1 MDHLNMI
8 LSCISTLEKIHVSGF
23 DDADRYV
30 GVIAALRKAAA
41 DLAKE
46 DADG

>member
-1 MDHLNMI
+1 MEQLNVI

-30 GVIAALRKAAA
+30 GVIAALRKAAVELER
-41 DLAKE
+41 DRE
-46 DADG
+46 NG